1 MRQLIL
7 FIVSTMF
14 LTSAFAFQDVQTQ
27 KMAIHVQMK
36 IRQTSDS
43 DERMLLLAQYRDFL
57 FQRLNSIPLPEF
69 EDLRYDDPA
78 LENYRS
84 LTEYEGYIS
93 LINLKN
99 INSRECHRNKVRLQN
114 SAGRTPVQPLEAEEA
129 LKILAALCS

>member
-7 FIVSTMF
+7 FIFTTMF

-36 IRQTSDS
+36 MRQTSDS
-43 DERMLLLAQYRDFL
+43 NERMLLLAQYRDFL

-69 EDLRYDDPA
+69 EDLRYDDPV
-78 LENYRS
+78 LEDYRS

-93 LINLKN
+93 LIDLKN
-99 INSRECHRNKVRLQN
+99 INSRECHRNKARLQN
-114 SAGRTPVQPLEAEEA
+114 SVGRTPVQPPEAEEA
-129 LKILAALCS
+129 IKILAALCS